1 MATDADPASL
11 APSEQFVYAEVPAQ
25 PLTEPECAPLLLSPH
40 QPAPAATPA
49 APAYFTITN
58 TNLPRLVH
66 VAYAALLIAL
76 VVCVLLQANLTWFLS
91 LAVLALIPYCLDPHA
106 PSVCL
111 ILSIAVVVV
120 VCVFAVLNLGS
131 LQITFVPHAGDEKN
145 ASNTTNATRA

>member
-11 APSEQFVYAEVPAQ
+11 APWEQVVYAEVPAQ
-25 PLTEPECAPLLLSPH
+25 PPTEPECAPLLLPPG
-40 QPAPAATPA
+40 QPAPTPPE
-49 APAYFTITN
+49 PAYFTVTS

-120 VCVFAVLNLGS
+120 VCAFAVLNLGS
-131 LQITFVPHAGDEKN
+131 LEITFVPHAGDEKN